1 MRNFVKNFRKNAY
14 KQAIISATY
23 GLAFCG
29 V

>member
-1 MRNFVKNFRKNAY
+1 MRNFVTKFSKNAY